1 MIPTKTSFQAR
12 SWGGGSSLKTVSVL
26 TDHFGEKLIHKKR
39 GKEKTFFT
47 LNFYSVLKTPGCTEH
62 HDLIKLNPKT
72 FKITDQPQKII
83 INFST
88 FGFSVGFTLYIQ
100 HIYLT
105 ILGEIFSEK
114 IDK

>member
-1 MIPTKTSFQAR
+1 MIPTKTFQAR
-12 SWGGGSSLKTVSVL
+12 GWGGGPSLKTVTVL
-26 TDHFGEKLIHKKR
+26 TDHFGDKLINKKR
-39 GKEKTFFT
+39 VKKDT
-47 LNFYSVLKTPGCTEH
+47 LTFYSVLKTPGCTEH

-105 ILGEIFSEK
+105 ILGEIFSEQ